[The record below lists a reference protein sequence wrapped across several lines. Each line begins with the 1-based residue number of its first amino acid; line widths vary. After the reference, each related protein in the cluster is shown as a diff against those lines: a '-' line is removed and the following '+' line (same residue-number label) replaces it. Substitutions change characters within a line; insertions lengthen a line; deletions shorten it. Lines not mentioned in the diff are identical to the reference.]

1 MLTGVFIVELLPG
14 SKAIVDEVEAEEGTP
29 DQVTGGAGAGEGG

>member
-14 SKAIVDEVEAEEGTP
+14 SRAIVEEIEAEEGTLP
-29 DQVTGGAGAGEGG
+29 